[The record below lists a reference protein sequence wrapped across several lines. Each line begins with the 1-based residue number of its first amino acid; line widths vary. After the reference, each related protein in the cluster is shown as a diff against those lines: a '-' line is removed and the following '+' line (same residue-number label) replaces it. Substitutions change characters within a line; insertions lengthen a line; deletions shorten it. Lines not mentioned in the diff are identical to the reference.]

1 MLPCS
6 PAATFAFRK
15 VRTAFVFR
23 CVFVPRVA
31 FCGVWVQSHFHTS
44 RLYSFPQ
51 APPFTYSKTEMCG
64 LYSMISFSVVEL
76 PFRVRSLYVL
86 CAFIVRFARS
96 SFFRAFILPFSC
108 IHRPFS
114 ARPSS
119 VHRLYTVHSSVRFA
133 LAFELNENGTGTLY
147 DRYCT

>member
-1 MLPCS
+1 MPLHLH
-6 PAATFAFRK
+6 F
-15 VRTAFVFR
+15 VAFVFR

-44 RLYSFPQ
+44 RQYSFPQ
-51 APPFTYSKTEMCG
+51 APPFTYSKTEICG

-76 PFRVRSLYVL
+76 KFRVHSLYVL
-86 CAFIVRFARS
+86 CAFIVRSLRVHPPFFVHS
-96 SFFRAFILPFSC
+96 SSVFRAFILPFSC
-108 IHRPFS
+108 IHCPFS

-119 VHRLYTVHSSVRFA
+119 IHRLYTVRSSVRFA
-133 LAFELNENGTGTLY
+133 LAFEFNENGTGTFY